1 MIPYNETRINRI
13 GLAGLSAS
21 FILLLVAFGFVIFG
35 FAANQ
40 RASQLVVHTYDVKDL
55 VSETA
60 RELERAEAARRGYL
74 LDASL
79 YRLKTFQESSARLIP
94 AIDQVRYMTN
104 DNRQQQQRAE
114 RLKTLLEAHI
124 ARMTRSIDL
133 VRSGRAEEARRG
145 FDLGSDVNA
154 IQEIRTLADQI
165 EDSEDALLTQRLAEE
180 RNTLSW
186 AQWLL
191 AGVGLALLVASLGT
205 MWMLRRF
212 TRDLL
217 ASRARLHVLNTN
229 LEGAVAE
236 RTADLKRANDE
247 IQRFAYIVSHDLR
260 SPLVNVMG
268 FTAELETAN
277 KALTALINDV
287 EAKQPEL
294 LTNEA
299 RLAAIEDLP
308 ESIGFI
314 RTSTQKMDRLINAI
328 LTLSR
333 QGRRVLTPEH
343 LPMNVVVG
351 DIAGSL
357 ATLANERDAAIEVE
371 GRLPDLNH
379 DRLAVEQI
387 FQNIIENATKY
398 TRNDVP
404 GIIKVRGKREGGR
417 AIFEI
422 EDNGRGIAPE
432 DHERIFDLFRRSGM
446 QDQKGEGIGL
456 AHVRALAYRLGG
468 SVTVRSKIHEGSTF
482 IVDLPITYQAEGDER

>member
-1 MIPYNETRINRI
+1 MNRI
-13 GLAGLSAS
+13 GLAGLSLS
-21 FILLLVAFGFVIFG
+21 FLLLIVAFGFVILG

-40 RASQLVVHTYDVKDL
+40 RASQLVVHTYDVKDV
-55 VSETA
+55 VSHVG
-60 RELERAEAARRGYL
+60 RDLERAEAARRGYL
-74 LDASL
+74 LDPTL
-79 YRLKTFQESSARLIP
+79 YRLTTFRETSARLVP
-94 AIDQVRYMTN
+94 SLDQVRFMTA
-104 DNRQQQQRAE
+104 DNVEQRQRTD
-114 RLKTLLEAHI
+114 RLKALVEGHVAHMSKTMEM
-124 ARMTRSIDL
+124 ARA
-133 VRSGRAEEARRG
+133 GQAEEARRQ
-145 FDLGSDVNA
+145 FDIDSDSESL
-154 IQEIRTLADQI
+154 QEIRSIADSI
-165 EDSEDALLTQRLAEE
+165 EDAEDALLTQRLAAE
-180 RNTLSW
+180 RQTLS
-186 AQWLL
+186 AIQWLL
-191 AGVGLALLVASLGT
+191 AGVGLALLIVSLGT
-205 MWMLRRF
+205 MWILRRF

-268 FTAELETAN
+268 FTAELESAN
-277 KALTALINDV
+277 KALTAFIADV
-287 EAKQPEL
+287 EEKHPEL

-299 RLAAIEDLP
+299 RLAASEDLP

-343 LPMNVVVG
+343 LPMNMIVG
-351 DIAGSL
+351 EIAASL
-357 ATLANERDAAIEVE
+357 ATLAEERGATIEID
-371 GRLPDLNH
+371 GKLPDLSH
-379 DRLAVEQI
+379 DRLAVDQI

-398 TRNDVP
+398 SRDDVP
-404 GIIKVRGKREGGR
+404 NVIHVRGKREGSR

-422 EDNGRGIAPE
+422 EDKGRGIAPA
-432 DHERIFDLFRRSGM
+432 DHERIFDLFRRSGV

-468 SVTVRSKIHEGSTF
+468 SVTVRSEIHEGSTF
-482 IVDLPITYQAEGDER
+482 IVDLPIAYQVEGDA